1 MYAKPMV
8 LFICFLFVCWR
19 ELIEELSRLKICM
32 GLSGEQEQVGVS
44 NGIYIVF

>member
-8 LFICFLFVCWR
+8 FVYLVFVC
-19 ELIEELSRLKICM
+19 LLVELSRLKVCM